1 MNWTP
6 RTLARPRRRTDRP
19 RVAVDDRD
27 GSNSRSAMMSLGRNA
42 CSFAS
47 QPAWMLAGAVFLTL
61 LSAAG
66 CGHSE
71 GQASNATITL
81 GREGSATEANTRQE
95 ASSVVVRASAQN
107 SNSDDTITAAD
118 KTAE

>member
-1 MNWTP
+1 
-6 RTLARPRRRTDRP
+6 
-19 RVAVDDRD
+19 
-27 GSNSRSAMMSLGRNA
+27 MSLGRNA

-81 GREGSATEANTRQE
+81 GREDSATEANTPLE
-95 ASSVVVRASAQN
+95 ASPAVVPASALN
-107 SNSDDTITAAD
+107 SNSDGTFAAAD
-118 KTAE
+118 KTAEPNGTVNPADSKAQTISNNA